1 MYLQGIKRATMI
13 EKKLLL
19 RYDLTQRIAYDLQRF
34 DALRKDEG
42 YEELSVQSLDRMT
55 LNLSKLR
62 ENFLAGKYS

>member
-1 MYLQGIKRATMI
+1 MI

-42 YEELSVQSLDRMT
+42 YEELSVQSLDCMT

>member
-1 MYLQGIKRATMI
+1 MI

-19 RYDLTQRIAYDLQRF
+19 RYDITQRIAYDLQRF

>member
-1 MYLQGIKRATMI
+1 MI

-62 ENFLAGKYS
+62 ANFLAGKYS

>member
-1 MYLQGIKRATMI
+1 MT
-13 EKKLLL
+13 ETKLFL
-19 RYDLTQRIAYDLQRF
+19 RYEISKRIAYDLQRF

>member
-1 MYLQGIKRATMI
+1 MI

>member
-1 MYLQGIKRATMI
+1 MI

-34 DALRKDEG
+34 DALRKDDG
-42 YEELSVQSLDRMT
+42 YQEMSVQSLDRMV
-55 LNLSKLR
+55 LMLAKHR

>member
-1 MYLQGIKRATMI
+1 MI

-19 RYDLTQRIAYDLQRF
+19 RYELTKHIAYDLQRF
-34 DALRKDEG
+34 DSLRKDEG

-55 LNLSKLR
+55 LDLAKLR

>member
-1 MYLQGIKRATMI
+1 MI

-19 RYDLTQRIAYDLQRF
+19 SYDLTQRIAYDLQRF

>member
-1 MYLQGIKRATMI
+1 MT